1 MLLGL
6 SPLLT
11 SATAPFLGFEKN
23 AGVPGTFCSRS
34 ALGNRRRFR
43 SYLEKIHDRAHNC
56 SSRPALS
63 AKLAVCSDSCNTLI
77 KVPDKQVTCTLN
89 PSKISYQNTVCN
101 GNAGCAAGPPQPR
114 AEHCTQLET
123 KIKLRLLLTG
133 RGKYV

>member
-6 SPLLT
+6 NPLLSST
-11 SATAPFLGFEKN
+11 TAPFLGFEKN

-34 ALGNRRRFR
+34 ALGNWRRFR
-43 SYLEKIHDRAHNC
+43 SYLEKIHDRAHNG

-89 PSKISYQNTVCN
+89 PSKISYQNTACN
-101 GNAGCAAGPPQPR
+101 GNAGCAAGPPQAR